1 MPALVRARVLALAQ
15 APLRALVEMAAALRT
30 KRTELVAKPSHSSV
44 CGGAATVFG
53 STTCGMPK
61 SGTSR
66 MEKHCILALH

>member
-1 MPALVRARVLALAQ
+1 MPALVRARVLVLAQ
-15 APLRALVEMAAALRT
+15 APLRALVEMAAALR

-44 CGGAATVFG
+44 CGGAATVFD

-66 MEKHCILALH
+66 IEKHCILALH